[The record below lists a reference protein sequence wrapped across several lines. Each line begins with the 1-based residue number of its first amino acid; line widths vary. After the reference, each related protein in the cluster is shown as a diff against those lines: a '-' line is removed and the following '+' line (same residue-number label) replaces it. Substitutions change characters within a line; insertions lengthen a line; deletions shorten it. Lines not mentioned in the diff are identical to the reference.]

1 MNIKFKFLFILL
13 PFFFNFNL
21 KIFSS
26 EIQIQNNEKIEKDI
40 KKNFSNNE
48 IERNYILDSGDIL
61 FINFAGLERTFTN
74 SYIIDEE
81 GFLFLPEIYNTYV
94 RGLTID
100 ELKLELEEKF
110 QESIK
115 DPKLNISIIRRRPVT
130 ITLLGLIRSPG
141 LYNLSK
147 EYNLSTG
154 DVNISMEGGK
164 KTINVNQTKEK
175 SSGISRLYD
184 AIRLGKGL
192 EPNADL
198 SRIIVNRQNSKKN
211 GGGRIETEINLLNLL
226 KTGDQTYN
234 IKLYDGDII
243 TVPEGKNSL
252 KEQFLSISKFNIS
265 PDEIRVF
272 VNGNVVNSG
281 SFKMPKGSTL
291 IEAIGYAGGEETSS
305 GYVKFIRFDENKI
318 AEKRTINLD
327 KLLNRSSEDNI
338 VLLDGDVIR
347 VEKNIFG
354 KIGSSLNTIGSPI
367 INAYGIYSLFD

>member
-1 MNIKFKFLFILL
+1 MNFKFKFFFILL

-21 KIFSS
+21 KIYSS
-26 EIQIQNNEKIEKDI
+26 EIQIQNNEKIEKDS

-61 FINFAGLERTFTN
+61 FIDFAGLERTFTN
-74 SYIIDEE
+74 NYIIDEE

-115 DPKLNISIIRRRPVT
+115 NPKLNISIIRRRPVT
-130 ITLLGLIRSPG
+130 ITLLGLIRRPG
-141 LYNLSK
+141 LYNLSSG
-147 EYNLSTG
+147 EA
-154 DVNISMEGGK
+154 NISAEGGK
-164 KTINVNQTKEK
+164 KIINVNQTKEK
-175 SSGISRLYD
+175 KSEISRLYD
-184 AIRLGKGL
+184 AISLGKGL

-198 SRIIVNRQNSKKN
+198 SRIIVNRQNSKTN
-211 GGGRIETEINLLNLL
+211 GGGRIETEVNLLNLL
-226 KTGDQTYN
+226 KTGDQSSN

-243 TVPEGKNSL
+243 TVPAGKNPL

-272 VNGNVVNSG
+272 VNGNVINSG

-305 GYVKFIRFDENKI
+305 GYVKFIRFDENQI
-318 AEKRTINLD
+318 AEKRTINLN

-354 KIGSSLNTIGSPI
+354 KVGSSLNTIGSPI